1 MKFSLRPYQEQAIKA
16 IEERWAQGDR
26 STLLVQATGTGKTI
40 VMAGITEDAVRLGGR
55 VLILAH
61 RGELLDQAADK
72 LRSSTGLRCSIEK
85 AEDTSVGTFERVTVG
100 SVQTLCR
107 DKRLRALGPD
117 RFTHILID
125 ECHHAVSSSYQTV
138 LDYFNGAKVLGV
150 TATADRGDRQNLG
163 QVFDSLAFE
172 YNMPEAIKD
181 GYLCPIKAQ
190 TVPLKLD
197 ISNVAVRSGD
207 WAADELGTAL
217 DPYLPQIA
225 QEMKNA
231 GLEERKTVVFLPL
244 IKTSQKF
251 CRLLNE
257 CGFRAAEVNGQSED
271 RSQILKDFDAGK
283 YDVLCN
289 SLLLTEGWDCPSVD
303 CIVNLRPTKS
313 RALYAQIVGRGTRL
327 SPDTGKTDLLLL
339 DFLWMTDR
347 LELVRPASLVTSSR
361 DVAQKMTKMVED
373 AACPVD
379 LEEVEHKASEEVV
392 AEREE
397 ALANQLAEQR
407 KKKAKLVDPLQ
418 YEMSIAA
425 EDLSGYIPEFPW
437 EMAPATDKQ
446 IATLE
451 KYGIDASAISNAG
464 KASKLLDRLS
474 KRREN
479 GLSTPKQIRLLENR
493 GFQHVGTWE
502 FDAASAMISRIAANG
517 WRTPRSIDPATYTP
531 IARGVD

>member
-1 MKFSLRPYQEQAIKA
+1 MKFNLRPYQEQAIA
-16 IEERWAQGDR
+16 AVEERWGAGDR
-26 STLLVQATGTGKTI
+26 SVLLVQATGTGKTI
-40 VMAGITEDAVRLGGR
+40 VMAGITEDAVRDGGR
-55 VLILAH
+55 VLIVAH
-61 RGELLDQAADK
+61 RGELLEQAADK
-72 LRSSTGLRCSIEK
+72 IRKSTGLRCSVEK
-85 AEDTSVGTFERVTVG
+85 AESTSVGTFERVTVG

-107 DKRLRALGPD
+107 DKRLRALGRD

-125 ECHHAVSSSYQTV
+125 ECHHAVSSSYTAI
-138 LDYFNGAKVLGV
+138 LDYFSDAKVLGV

-163 QVFDSLAFE
+163 KVFDSLAFE
-172 YNMPEAIKD
+172 YDMPQAIND

-197 ISNVAVRSGD
+197 ITGVSVRSGD

-225 QEMKNA
+225 QEMMNA
-231 GLEERKTVVFLPL
+231 GLKERRTVVFLPL
-244 IKTSQKF
+244 IATSQKF

-257 CGFRAAEVNGQSED
+257 KGFRAAEVNGQSED
-271 RSQILKDFDAGK
+271 RREILDAFASGE

-327 SPDTGKTDLLLL
+327 SPETGKTDLLLL

-361 DVAQKMTKMVED
+361 DVAQKMTDIVED
-373 AACPVD
+373 AGCPVD
-379 LEEVEHKASEEVV
+379 LQQVESKTSEEVV

-397 ALANQLAEQR
+397 SLAKQLAEQR
-407 KKKAKLVDPLQ
+407 KKKARLVNPLQ

-425 EDLSGYIPEFPW
+425 EDLSGYVPEFAW
-437 EMAPATDKQ
+437 EMAPATEMQKN
-446 IATLE
+446 ALE
-451 KYGIDASAISNAG
+451 KYGIDASTISNAG

-474 KRREN
+474 KRRKS
-479 GLSTPKQIRLLENR
+479 GLSSPKQIRLLEQR
-493 GFQHVGTWE
+493 GFKHVGTWSM
-502 FDAASAMISRIAANG
+502 DDASAMITRIKANG
-517 WRTPRSIDPATYTP
+517 WRVPSNIVPAIYKP
-531 IARGVD
+531 KEK